1 MYYLPLLPLMAQKAK
16 LTPEMERD
24 VYEVYVQEMIN
35 LSMGQAMDIA
45 WHRGIAN
52 ADELGEE
59 DYLQMCAYK
68 TGTLA
73 RMAAEIAAVLA
84 GANKPLV
91 EKLGRFAESIGVAF
105 QMQDDILDITGV
117 EFAKKKGGV
126 GQDITEGKRSLMVI
140 YTLKK
145 ANSAD
150 KKRLIEILNMHTSD
164 QALRDEAIALMQK
177 YSAVE
182 HVKHTAER
190 IVEESWSEAEKLLP
204 TPQAKEKLK
213 EFAEFLIKRNK

>member
-1 MYYLPLLPLMAQKAK
+1 
-16 LTPEMERD
+16 
-24 VYEVYVQEMIN
+24 VV
-35 LSMGQAMDIA
+35 
-45 WHRGIAN
+45 
-52 ADELGEE
+52 
-59 DYLQMCAYK
+59 
-68 TGTLA
+68 
-73 RMAAEIAAVLA
+73 A

-117 EFAKKKGGV
+117 EFAKTKGGV

-145 ANSAD
+145 AKSAD

-177 YSAVE
+177 YNAVE

-190 IVEESWSEAEKLLP
+190 IIEESWREAEKLLP

-213 EFAEFLIKRNK
+213 QFAEFLIKRNK